1 MNRNYAL
8 AAVLLAFS
16 LVLILIFVIC
26 MISVTKGDE
35 FSFRNRLPFSKKH
48 NSSDYNY
55 STGEIDSIDV
65 ELLSESFVIT
75 ESDDNRVHIK
85 IEEKAFSKM
94 PVVSVKNKSL
104 FITPGKRNILSM
116 GNQHDARI
124 CIEVPQNSD
133 FEQVNVELKS
143 GSIKVSDIELKAK
156 QVSLK
161 SHSGSIKVESVNCD
175 NLTAKSLSGK
185 VKIESLV
192 AKDAD
197 CSSISGKIQVENLTA
212 DNFTADAKSGSIE
225 ITAEKV
231 GETAKIQ
238 AISGSVKL
246 SLPKDASFSLESSS
260 TTGSFNSDFESFKN
274 GKAFENNGGKA
285 KIFIK
290 TVSGSVKVDAI

>member
-16 LVLILIFVIC
+16 LVLILVFVISL
-26 MISVTKGDE
+26 IGATRGEDSL
-35 FSFRNRLPFSKKH
+35 FRIRLPFSKKH
-48 NSSDYNY
+48 IFSNDNY

-65 ELLSESFVIT
+65 ELLSEAFVIS
-75 ESDDNRVHIK
+75 ESDDNKIHVK

-94 PVVSVKNKSL
+94 PVVSVKSKTL
-104 FITPGKRNILSM
+104 FITPGKRNILSF
-116 GNQHDARI
+116 GNHHDAKV
-124 CIEVPQNSD
+124 CIELPHDTAFKQI
-133 FEQVNVELKS
+133 NVELKS

-175 NLTAKSLSGK
+175 DLSAKSLSGK

-197 CSSISGKIQVENLTA
+197 CSSISGKIKVENLIA
-212 DNFTADAKSGSIE
+212 ENFTADAKSGSIE

-260 TTGSFNSDFESFKN
+260 TTGSFNSDFDSFKS

-290 TVSGSVKVDAI
+290 TISGSVKVSAI